1 MLLKMEQNMNR
12 QMSELKEE
20 VVKMRN
26 EKREL

>member
-26 EKREL
+26 EKRKL